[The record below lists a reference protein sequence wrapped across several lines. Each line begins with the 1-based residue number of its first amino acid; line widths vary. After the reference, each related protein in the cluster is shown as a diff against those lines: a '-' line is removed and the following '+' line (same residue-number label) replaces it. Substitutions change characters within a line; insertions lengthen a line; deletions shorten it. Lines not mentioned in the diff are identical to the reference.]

1 MVKEQGKLKVCCE
14 GSMPDGTAIQ
24 IEDWSEVYPDIY
36 PQASTLAAYP
46 ISKWSIPGMFAPKA
60 GEQFR
65 AGFDFPDCC
74 ACAQAFEDLTS
85 GEKTLADFLD
95 HLERREYR
103 AAILGGVV

>member
-1 MVKEQGKLKVCCE
+1 MVKETTGLKVRCT

-36 PQASTLAAYP
+36 PQDSTLAAYP
-46 ISKWSIPGMFAPKA
+46 ISKWSIPGAFAPKA

-65 AGFDFPDCC
+65 AGFDFPDCR
-74 ACAQAFEDLTS
+74 ACKKAFEELSS
-85 GEKTLADFLD
+85 GKKTLADFVE

-103 AAILGGVV
+103 AAIMGGAV